1 MVEIIIDDEWVNILE
16 DTPQKDKRY
25 RNLSVEVIVLLDNEE
40 TAIGFYDESEKQWY
54 YFKDK
59 FSIRKTDK
67 VVAWKSK

>member
-1 MVEIIIDDEWVNILE
+1 MSDEWVDVLE
-16 DTPQKDKRY
+16 DTSQKDKHY
-25 RNLSVEVIVLLDNEE
+25 KNLSVEVVVLLDNEE

-59 FSIRKTDK
+59 RNIRKTDK

>member
-1 MVEIIIDDEWVNILE
+1 MSDEWVDVLE

-25 RNLSVEVIVLLDNEE
+25 KNISVEVIVLLDNEE
-40 TAIGFYDESEKQWY
+40 TAIGFYDDREKQWY

-59 FSIRKTDK
+59 FSIRKTDE